1 MIGNRMGEDLM
12 TRRQVAYLF
21 RVTSSAVAAWARRGR
36 LPEVRDEAGKPRY
49 RRADVEALFRNG
61 VSRGRIE
68 KAAVPGSSGASDRSR
83 PIGHHGASVPIQAT
97 PPEGDHRHD
106 RAARPVSD
114 SCSRPAP

>member
-1 MIGNRMGEDLM
+1 MGEDLM

-49 RRADVEALFRNG
+49 RRSDVEALFRNG
-61 VSRGRIE
+61 VSRGRNE
-68 KAAVPGSSGASDRSR
+68 RATAPGSPGASDRSHPVGR
-83 PIGHHGASVPIQAT
+83 RGASVPIQAT
-97 PPEGDHRHD
+97 PPEGEHRHD
-106 RAARPVSD
+106 RIPD